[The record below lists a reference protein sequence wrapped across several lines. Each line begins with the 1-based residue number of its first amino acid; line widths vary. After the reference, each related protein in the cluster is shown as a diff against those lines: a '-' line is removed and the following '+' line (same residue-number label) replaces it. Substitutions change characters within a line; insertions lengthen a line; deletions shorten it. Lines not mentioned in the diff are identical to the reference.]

1 MARGPIGFYYKDSII
16 WVAAEKLPPFL
27 LTLHKII
34 LQLMIGVFD
43 SGVGGL
49 SVWRELYREFP
60 NETYLYVSDS
70 GYCPYGPKT
79 RDEILSRAKSITEF
93 LILRGAEII
102 VVACN
107 TATAAAIEY
116 LRSHYNIPFV
126 GMEPAVKPAAINTKT
141 GAIGVLA
148 TKGTFKGELY
158 LRTLHKF
165 ASNAKVLEQVG
176 EGLVELV
183 ETGNTNS
190 AMAREVIGKY
200 ITPMLEENVDH
211 IVLGCTHYP
220 FLESVIKEFAGD
232 NVTIVN
238 PAPAIARRAGEVLKQ
253 RRDLGYVA
261 HSGVENITSTSFVTT
276 GDNLNVLTQMV
287 REIAPADF
295 DTFKFAKI
303 EIPYG
308 NLQ

>member
-1 MARGPIGFYYKDSII
+1 MTAKVTTFFYNFAISR
-16 WVAAEKLPPFL
+16 
-27 LTLHKII
+27 I
-34 LQLMIGVFD
+34 LDMIGIFD

-49 SVWRELYREFP
+49 SVWMELYKEFP
-60 NETYLYVSDS
+60 GETYLYVSDS
-70 GYCPYGPKT
+70 GYCPYGPKSK
-79 RDEILSRAKSITEF
+79 EEVIHRAKAITDY
-93 LILRGAEII
+93 LISKGAEIV

-116 LRSHYNIPFV
+116 LRGHYNIPFV

-183 ETGNTNS
+183 ESGNTDS
-190 AMAREVIGKY
+190 EQAREVMGRY
-200 ITPMLEENVDH
+200 ILPMLEENVDH

-220 FLESVIKEFAGD
+220 FLEKVIKEFVGD
-232 NVTIVN
+232 NVQIVN
-238 PAPAIARRAGEVLKQ
+238 PAPAIARRVGEVLEQ
-253 RRDLGYVA
+253 RRRILDSKGMLRASEELKV
-261 HSGVENITSTSFVTT
+261 NTFVTT
-276 GDNLNVLTQMV
+276 GDNMQVMMQMV
-287 REIAPADF
+287 KDIAPDRF
-295 DTFKFAKI
+295 DTFNFVKTD
-303 EIPYG
+303 IPYG
-308 NLQ
+308 NL

>member
-1 MARGPIGFYYKDSII
+1 
-16 WVAAEKLPPFL
+16 
-27 LTLHKII
+27 
-34 LQLMIGVFD
+34 MIGVFD

-49 SVWRELYREFP
+49 SVWRELYKEFP
-60 NETYLYVSDS
+60 GETYLYVSDS
-70 GYCPYGPKT
+70 GYCPYGPKSKE
-79 RDEILSRAKSITEF
+79 EIIQRAKSITDY
-93 LILRGAEII
+93 LISEGAEIV

-116 LRSHYNIPFV
+116 LRGHYNIPFV

-183 ETGNTNS
+183 ESGNTDS
-190 AMAREVIGKY
+190 PQAREVMGRY
-200 ITPMLEENVDH
+200 ILPMLEENVDH

-220 FLESVIKEFAGD
+220 FLEKVIKEFVGD
-232 NVTIVN
+232 NVQIVN
-238 PAPAIARRAGEVLKQ
+238 PAPAIARRVGEVLEQ
-253 RRDLGYVA
+253 RRRILDSKGMLRASEELKV
-261 HSGVENITSTSFVTT
+261 NTFVTT
-276 GDNLNVLTQMV
+276 GDNMQVMMQMV
-287 REIAPADF
+287 KDIAPDRF
-295 DTFKFAKI
+295 DTFNFVKTD
-303 EIPYG
+303 IPYG
-308 NLQ
+308 SL